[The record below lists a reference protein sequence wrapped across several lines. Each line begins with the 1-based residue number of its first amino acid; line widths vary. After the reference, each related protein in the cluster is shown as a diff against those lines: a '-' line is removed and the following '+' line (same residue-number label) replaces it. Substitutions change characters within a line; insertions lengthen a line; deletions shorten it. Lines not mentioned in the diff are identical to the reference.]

1 MTSATGTDV
10 EASTPALEFEDALE
24 ELETLVTR
32 MESGELSLDESLK
45 AFERGVTLARQCQ
58 TQLSHAEQKIQQLT
72 ADGSLEPF
80 DTEE

>member
-1 MTSATGTDV
+1 
-10 EASTPALEFEDALE
+10 
-24 ELETLVTR
+24 